1 MPSRPFRSSP
11 APSSPRSRA
20 TPPAAAV
27 AVPHSQVQR
36 PAALAGALLIAGS
49 IAVSSSLAH
58 AGDRT
63 PAGAAQVASTAT
75 ERALDRVSYGCGWAQ
90 KRLADPDW
98 RPFLSRVTAACQAIA
113 GNPDP
118 RRITQQAYRERAFTA
133 ALDRAARGLDA
144 LYLEMWRL
152 RLADESRGFGTVA
165 LNDTGVFL
173 ALQHERVFRLAD
185 RIVLHYDAG
194 SRTAWLR

>member
-1 MPSRPFRSSP
+1 MRARPFRSSP
-11 APSSPRSRA
+11 PASLSQAR
-20 TPPAAAV
+20 AAAPQARRH
-27 AVPHSQVQR
+27 AV
-36 PAALAGALLIAGS
+36 AALTGALAAAALLAFSLTHVQAGE
-49 IAVSSSLAH
+49 
-58 AGDRT
+58 RT
-63 PAGAAQVASTAT
+63 GGAGAAQVASSTS
-75 ERALDRVSYGCGWAQ
+75 ERTLERVSYGCGWAE

-98 RPFLSRVTAACQAIA
+98 RPFLSRVATACRAIA
-113 GNPDP
+113 ANPDP
-118 RRITQQAYRERAFTA
+118 RQISQQAYRERAFTA

-144 LYLEMWRL
+144 LYLEMWRVQ
-152 RLADESRGFGTVA
+152 LADESRALSSVVA

>member
-1 MPSRPFRSSP
+1 M
-11 APSSPRSRA
+11 
-20 TPPAAAV
+20 
-27 AVPHSQVQR
+27 
-36 PAALAGALLIAGS
+36 AALAGGLLIAGL

-63 PAGAAQVASTAT
+63 SAGAAQVASTAT
-75 ERALDRVSYGCGWAQ
+75 ERALDRVSYGCGWAE

-113 GNPDP
+113 GTPDP

>member
-1 MPSRPFRSSP
+1 MPSRPLHSSP
-11 APSSPRSRA
+11 APSSPRSSA

-27 AVPHSQVQR
+27 AVPHSRVQR
-36 PAALAGALLIAGS
+36 AAALAAALLIAGS
-49 IAVSSSLAH
+49 IAFSSSLAH

-63 PAGAAQVASTAT
+63 PGAAQVASTAT

-98 RPFLSRVTAACQAIA
+98 RPFLSRVTGACRAIA

-144 LYLEMWRL
+144 LYLEMWQL